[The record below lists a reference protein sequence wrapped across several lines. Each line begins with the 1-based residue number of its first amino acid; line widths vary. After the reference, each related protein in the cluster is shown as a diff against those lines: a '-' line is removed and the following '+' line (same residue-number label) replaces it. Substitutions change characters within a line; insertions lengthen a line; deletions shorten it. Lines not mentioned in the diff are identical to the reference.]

1 MTTFPTPWLKITS
14 GEISV
19 NQQEHVGNLAVIE
32 LLRRVSGR
40 AAAPAVLR
48 APDAPNYV
56 FRENR
61 LPNMRKMQVGCK
73 IDGNLANDAET

>member
-32 LLRRVSGR
+32 LLRRVLGR
-40 AAAPAVLR
+40 AAAPTEALDPR
-48 APDAPNYV
+48 
-56 FRENR
+56 RLNR
-61 LPNMRKMQVGCK
+61 GMLYKYTLELKMQVRSETNQ
-73 IDGNLANDAET
+73 ILANDAET

>member
-19 NQQEHVGNLAVIE
+19 DQQERAVDLAVIE

-40 AAAPAVLR
+40 AAAPAEALDPR
-48 APDAPNYV
+48 
-56 FRENR
+56 RLNR
-61 LPNMRKMQVGCK
+61 GMS
-73 IDGNLANDAET
+73 

>member
-32 LLRRVSGR
+32 LLGRVLGR
-40 AAAPAVLR
+40 SAAPAEALGLR
-48 APDAPNYV
+48 
-56 FRENR
+56 RSNR
-61 LPNMRKMQVGCK
+61 GIP
-73 IDGNLANDAET
+73 

>member
-19 NQQEHVGNLAVIE
+19 NPQEHVANLAVIA

-40 AAAPAVLR
+40 AAAPAE
-48 APDAPNYV
+48 APWNV
-56 FRENR
+56 
-61 LPNMRKMQVGCK
+61 VK
-73 IDGNLANDAET
+73 IYAEI